1 MLRYQKNKQTITDDE
16 QQKLALSRVC
26 LVGLGGLGGYVL
38 EMLVRVGVGNIR
50 AIDGDCFDETNLNR
64 QLLSEEQNLG
74 LPKAQAAAAR
84 AKRINSEVNIDVVS
98 ERVTAENA
106 ESLLRGYDIIIDACD
121 SVGTRLLLQNIAE
134 KLGVPLVFGAIAGWY
149 AQISIIFPGDRT
161 IEKIYPTGEC
171 KNTLG
176 NPSFTPA
183 AAAAAQ
189 VSQTIK
195 FLLNKGKLLRNELL
209 LIDLFDNEFEVI
221 DL

>member
-1 MLRYQKNKQTITDDE
+1 MLRYLKNKQTITDDE

-26 LVGLGGLGGYVL
+26 LVGLGGLGGYAL

-64 QLLSEEQNLG
+64 QLLCNAQNLG
-74 LPKAQAAAAR
+74 FPKSEAAAIR
-84 AKRINSEVNIDVVS
+84 AKKINGAVNIDAIR
-98 ERVTAENA
+98 ERVIAQNAEN
-106 ESLLRGYDIIIDACD
+106 LLRGYDIIIDACD
-121 SVGTRLLLQNIAE
+121 SVETRLLLQETAE
-134 KLGVPLVFGAIAGWY
+134 KLGVPLVYGAIAGWY
-149 AQISIIFPGDRT
+149 AQISVIFPGDKT
-161 IEKIYPTGEC
+161 LEKIYPTGEC
-171 KNTLG
+171 KNSLG

-183 AAAAAQ
+183 TAASIQ

-195 FLLNKGKLLRNELL
+195 FLLDKGKLLRNKLL